1 LDQKRRAIFLIWKK
15 FTNFLKRTFKILK
28 AKIYSGNSES
38 LQQKQARE
46 VEIDSLRRE
55 SAVIF
60 EKISRRI

>member
-1 LDQKRRAIFLIWKK
+1 LIWKK